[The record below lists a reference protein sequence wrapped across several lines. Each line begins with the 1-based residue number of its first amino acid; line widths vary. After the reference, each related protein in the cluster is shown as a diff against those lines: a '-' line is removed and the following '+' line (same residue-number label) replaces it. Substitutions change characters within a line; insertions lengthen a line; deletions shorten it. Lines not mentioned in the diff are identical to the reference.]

1 MMSGDSVVLDTN
13 IVLYLLK
20 GDDKLEALLQGANV
34 FLSVITK
41 VELLSHP
48 DLDEAGEQVIR
59 ELLQSV
65 KLMEFTSTIQER
77 TVLLRRQFK
86 MKLPDA
92 VIAATAAFLNIR
104 LITADKKFAR
114 LKDELDVLLIER

>member
-1 MMSGDSVVLDTN
+1 MSGDSVVLDTN

-59 ELLQSV
+59 ELLQNV

-77 TVLLRRQFK
+77 AVLLRRQFK

>member
-1 MMSGDSVVLDTN
+1 MSGESVVLDTN

-59 ELLQSV
+59 ELMQSV

>member
-1 MMSGDSVVLDTN
+1 MSGDSVVLDTN

-20 GDDKLEALLQGANV
+20 GDDKLEVLLQGANV

-59 ELLQSV
+59 DLLQHV

>member
-1 MMSGDSVVLDTN
+1 MSGDSVVLDTN

-41 VELLSHP
+41 VEFLSHP

>member
-1 MMSGDSVVLDTN
+1 MSGDSVVLDTN

>member
-1 MMSGDSVVLDTN
+1 MSGDSVVLDTN

-48 DLDEAGEQVIR
+48 DLDEAGEQMIR
-59 ELLQSV
+59 ELLQNV

-77 TVLLRRQFK
+77 AVLLRRQFK

>member
-1 MMSGDSVVLDTN
+1 MS
-13 IVLYLLK
+13 
-20 GDDKLEALLQGANV
+20 
-34 FLSVITK
+34 TK

-59 ELLQSV
+59 ELLQHV

-114 LKDELDVLLIER
+114 LKDEVDVLLIER

>member
-1 MMSGDSVVLDTN
+1 MSGDSVLLDTN

-20 GDDKLEALLQGANV
+20 GDDELEALLQDATV

-48 DLDEAGEQVIR
+48 ALDDAGERIIR
-59 ELLQSV
+59 DLLDQA
-65 KLMEFTSTIQER
+65 KLMEFTGPIQER
-77 TVLLRRQFK
+77 TILFRREFK

-92 VIAATAAFLNIR
+92 AIAATAAFLGVR
-104 LITADKKFAR
+104 LVTADKRFTR
-114 LKDELDVLLIER
+114 LKDELNVLLVER

>member
-1 MMSGDSVVLDTN
+1 MSGDSVLLDTN

-20 GDDKLEALLQGANV
+20 GDDELEAILQDATV

-48 DLDEAGEQVIR
+48 AMDAAGERIIR
-59 ELLQSV
+59 DLLDQA
-65 KLMEFTSTIQER
+65 KLMEFTGPIQER
-77 TVLLRRQFK
+77 TVLFRRHFK

-92 VIAATAAFLNIR
+92 AIAATAAFLGVR
-104 LITADKKFAR
+104 LITADKKFAK
-114 LKDELDVLLIER
+114 LKDEVDVLLIER

>member
-1 MMSGDSVVLDTN
+1 MSGDSVVLDTN

-59 ELLQSV
+59 ELLQNV

>member
-1 MMSGDSVVLDTN
+1 MSGDSVVLDTN
-13 IVLYLLK
+13 IALYLLK

-48 DLDEAGEQVIR
+48 DLDEAGEQVVR
-59 ELLQSV
+59 DLLQHV

-104 LITADKKFAR
+104 LITADKKF
-114 LKDELDVLLIER
+114 VP